1 MRATE
6 YMVRACDP
14 KTLTVH
20 SLMQDAVH
28 TVGPQTTGVR
38 IADLLSEHGFGSVP
52 VVDDQ
57 DSLLGLVTEFDLLR
71 AIQEGKNL
79 RNVTAREVMTPHV
92 VAVNEEMPVMDLIA
106 LLQERHLIRV
116 PVVQGKKLIGIVARR
131 DVLFGYVK
139 ATAAYWP

>member
-1 MRATE
+1 
-6 YMVRACDP
+6 MVKACDP

-20 SLMQDAVH
+20 SLMQDAVY

-38 IADLLSEHGFGSVP
+38 IADILSEHGFGSVP
-52 VVDDQ
+52 VVDDEWT
-57 DSLLGLVTEFDLLR
+57 LLGLVTEFDLLR
-71 AIQEGKNL
+71 ALQEGKNL
-79 RNVTAREVMTPHV
+79 RDVTAREVMTPHV
-92 VAVNEEMPVMDLIA
+92 ITVHEEMPVTDLIA

-139 ATAAYWP
+139 ATATYWP

>member
-1 MRATE
+1 
-6 YMVRACDP
+6 MVKACDP

-20 SLMQDAVH
+20 SLMQDAVY

-38 IADLLSEHGFGSVP
+38 IADILSEHGFGSVP
-52 VVDDQ
+52 VVDDEWT
-57 DSLLGLVTEFDLLR
+57 LLGLVTEFDLLR
-71 AIQEGKNL
+71 ALQEGRNL
-79 RNVTAREVMTPHV
+79 RDVTAREVMTPHV
-92 VAVNEEMPVMDLIA
+92 ITVHEEMPVMDLIK

-139 ATAAYWP
+139 ATSTYWP

>member
-6 YMVRACDP
+6 YMVKACDP

-20 SLMQDAVH
+20 SLMQDAVY

-38 IADLLSEHGFGSVP
+38 IADILSEHGFGSVP
-52 VVDDQ
+52 VVDDEWT
-57 DSLLGLVTEFDLLR
+57 LLGLVTEFDLLR
-71 AIQEGKNL
+71 ALQEGRNL
-79 RNVTAREVMTPHV
+79 KDMTAREVMTPHV
-92 VAVNEEMPVMDLIA
+92 ITVQEEMPVMDLIK

-139 ATAAYWP
+139 ATSTYWP

>member
-6 YMVRACDP
+6 YMVKACDP

-20 SLMQDAVH
+20 SLMQDAVY
-28 TVGPQTTGVR
+28 TVGPQTAGVR
-38 IADLLSEHGFGSVP
+38 IADILSEHGFGSVP
-52 VVDDQ
+52 VVDDEWT
-57 DSLLGLVTEFDLLR
+57 LLGLVTEFDLLR
-71 AIQEGKNL
+71 AFQEGKDL
-79 RNVTAREVMTPHV
+79 RVVTAREVMTPHV
-92 VAVNEEMPVMDLIA
+92 ITVHEEMPVLELIA

-139 ATAAYWP
+139 ATATYWP